1 MSAVF
6 GQSVTYSATVS
17 AGAGLPTPTGSVNFT
32 TSIGLLCSATL
43 NVSGSGSCNSPSAPI
58 GGDTVT
64 ASYTGSGNL
73 GNSQTTFGLTVGTA
87 ATTITNFSA
96 TPSAVSFGTSVT
108 YAAAVAVTAPGG
120 GTPSGNVSFTTGTS
134 PVVNLCSVAL
144 SNFTA
149 SCSSTLAPVGS
160 DPVTATFTPV
170 IDYTGATATTA
181 LTVSMAN
188 VTLSVS
194 TNPSTAPL
202 GSSVTYSA
210 TLSTTNSVKPTGDVD
225 FAYFASGNSVTLCN
239 ATVTGATASCQASNA
254 ALGVVQ
260 VVGFYTGDGNYAT
273 DSATTSVTITKGV
286 TTTTG
291 SATPTTLDFGQSVT
305 YSANVTANSTA
316 TGIAG
321 TPTGMVSFSI
331 GSTSLCQATL
341 SSGHAQCG
349 ASNAP
354 VGSNETVTIQ
364 YAGDSSYL
372 SSTGSFAL
380 TVISQASTTVSASAT
395 PSTVKLGQSVTYS
408 ATVSPSAGSGT
419 PTGTVTFSIGTTTL
433 CPATLSSGVASCT
446 SSNALVGANQTVTA
460 TYSGDID
467 FLGSSSTTTVTVTQD
482 TTTTAIPVAP
492 VSGPFGSS
500 VSYAATVTPNDGGT
514 PTGTITFT
522 IGTTTLCHGTVSS
535 GAASCT
541 SDLGPVGTAETVT
554 ATYSGDANFSGSSG
568 TNTVTILP
576 AGTST
581 TLSVAP
587 LTAVFGQS
595 VTYSGTVSTLSP
607 VGSPTGSVVV
617 STSSTTLCTAP
628 ITSGAYSCT
637 VGGAPVGS
645 DSIAAAYGGDA
656 DFASSP
662 ASPGS
667 LTVTQAQTTL
677 SLTSNSNPAPFGT
690 QVTYAATVAVSAPGS
705 GSPAG
710 TVSFTSSGTS
720 IASCSGTNAIV
731 VTAAVARC
739 TIAAPAPNTYDIV
752 ATFIPTDNVSFNGST
767 SNTLAQVI
775 SQASTTVS
783 ASATPSTVK
792 LGQSVTYSA
801 TVSPSA
807 GSGTPTGTVTFS
819 IGTTTLCPA
828 TLSSGVASCTSSN
841 ALVGA
846 NQTVTATYSGDI
858 DFLGSSSTTT
868 VTVTQDT
875 TTTAIPVAPVS
886 GPFGSSVSYAATVTP
901 NDGGTPTGTITF
913 TIGTTTLCHGTV
925 SSGAAS
931 CTSDLGPVGTAET
944 VTATYSGDANF
955 SGSSGTNTVTIL
967 PAGTSTTLSVA
978 PLTAVFGQSVTYSG
992 TVSTL
997 SPVGSPTGS
1006 VVVSTSSTTLCTA
1019 PITSGAYS
1027 CTVGG
1032 APVGSDSIAAAY
1044 GGDADFAS
1052 SPASPG
1058 SLTVTQAQ
1066 TTLSLTS
1073 NSNPAP
1079 FGTQVTYAATVAVSA
1094 PGSGSPAGT
1103 VSFTSSGTSIA
1114 SCSGTNAIVVTA
1126 AVARCTIAAPAP
1138 NTYDIVATFIPT
1150 DNVSFNGSTSN
1161 TLAQVISQAST
1172 TVSASATPSAV
1183 VTGGTITYS
1192 ATVRRSAGSGN
1203 PTGSINFKIG
1213 TTSLCS
1219 GNLSGGVASCTSTTT
1234 PVGANETVTANY
1246 SGGDPDDAPS
1256 SGTVVVSVGP
1266 TAPSP
1271 PSGSSASASATS
1283 PSPQGSGSVQLAN
1296 AQVSWEGFGALTL
1309 ADLQGD
1315 PVSSAPPGG
1324 TGEYVWLAA
1333 SPASQFSSVT
1343 VSICQV
1349 GSGHSV
1355 LWWDGTTWLQVADQ
1369 SLSETSGCVTLTLTP
1384 STTPG
1389 TSSLNPLEL
1398 AISSRPGTEGAG
1410 GYWEVGSDG
1419 GIFSYGNAAFYGSA
1433 GGTHLN
1439 EPIVGMAP
1447 TPDGQGYWEVASD
1460 GGIFSYG
1467 DAAFYG
1473 STGGTH
1479 LNKPIVGMAP
1489 TPDGLGYWL
1498 VASDGGIFS
1507 YGDAMFY
1514 GSTGGTN
1521 LNKPIVGMAPTPDGQ
1536 GYWLVASDGGIFSYG
1551 DATFYGSTGGTQLNK
1566 PIVGMAPTPD
1576 GQGYWL
1582 VASDGGIFSYGD
1594 ATFYGSTGGTQLNK
1608 PIVGMSPTPDGQGYW
1623 LVASDGGIFS
1633 YGDAAFFGS
1642 AGSEPLNA
1650 AIVTMSPG

>member
-1 MSAVF
+1 MILASAVLSSAPAAASGSLTITTTSVPSGTVAASYSTGLSATGAVGGVTWSLFSGTLPPGLTVVASGSISGTPTTAGAFNFTVEATDAASDTDTQALSITVAPGTTTVAVFSSPSTSAQNQLVTYSATVPGANGVVPTGTVTFTSTPAGSLPMGVVCAGTLNGSGQASCSSTQTPFTVSPTVDTISASYSGDSNFNPAPPTQTNPQSTSETIMQGTATSVISVTANPTTAGFGQSVSYSASVSPTTGTTAPTGIVTFTTTSAGLPVTLCTGTLTASGSTSSTSCSASTAGAGNPTTITATYDGFWNGTSGFNGSVGTGTVTITGAQTTVLASASTMSAVF

-380 TVISQASTTVSASAT
+380 T
-395 PSTVKLGQSVTYS
+395 
-408 ATVSPSAGSGT
+408 
-419 PTGTVTFSIGTTTL
+419 
-433 CPATLSSGVASCT
+433 
-446 SSNALVGANQTVTA
+446 
-460 TYSGDID
+460 
-467 FLGSSSTTTVTVTQD
+467 
-482 TTTTAIPVAP
+482 
-492 VSGPFGSS
+492 
-500 VSYAATVTPNDGGT
+500 
-514 PTGTITFT
+514 
-522 IGTTTLCHGTVSS
+522 
-535 GAASCT
+535 
-541 SDLGPVGTAETVT
+541 
-554 ATYSGDANFSGSSG
+554 
-568 TNTVTILP
+568 
-576 AGTST
+576 
-581 TLSVAP
+581 
-587 LTAVFGQS
+587 
-595 VTYSGTVSTLSP
+595 
-607 VGSPTGSVVV
+607 
-617 STSSTTLCTAP
+617 
-628 ITSGAYSCT
+628 
-637 VGGAPVGS
+637 
-645 DSIAAAYGGDA
+645 
-656 DFASSP
+656 
-662 ASPGS
+662 
-667 LTVTQAQTTL
+667 
-677 SLTSNSNPAPFGT
+677 
-690 QVTYAATVAVSAPGS
+690 
-705 GSPAG
+705 
-710 TVSFTSSGTS
+710 
-720 IASCSGTNAIV
+720 
-731 VTAAVARC
+731 
-739 TIAAPAPNTYDIV
+739 
-752 ATFIPTDNVSFNGST
+752 
-767 SNTLAQVI
+767 VI